1 MTVSTSSTSFI
12 VTHNGSFH
20 ADEVVATAILRLC
33 EIDYPVVRTRDE
45 GTIMIAS
52 IVLDVGKVLD
62 PSSGR
67 FDHHQYRGGLATAGL
82 VWEHYAPVEA
92 SVKAKVYQDL
102 IADIDRIDTGDR
114 RPAAG
119 EFSFSHAISSFN
131 LEDIMSSE
139 QDEAFDMAVQF
150 ALQVLKNQIR
160 IAQKWA
166 SDMVKVKAVIDAL
179 ETECQIP
186 VFDEYLQGMGESA
199 KAAGCLRYVYPS
211 GGTWRLQITEGAPA
225 LSEGLEAV
233 DGVTFVHAAR
243 FIAGT
248 TTAELAEALAGCH

>member
-1 MTVSTSSTSFI
+1 MTTSNTTGFI

-33 EIDYPVVRTRDE
+33 GNTMPVVRTRDE
-45 GTIMIAS
+45 ATIASAS

-67 FDHHQYRGGLATAGL
+67 FDHHQYRGGSATAGL
-82 VWEHYAPVEA
+82 IWEHYAPVSEA
-92 SVKAKVYQDL
+92 VKAKVY
-102 IADIDRIDTGDR
+102 ADIIKDVDAIDTGDR
-114 RPAAG
+114 RPTAG

-139 QDEAFDMAVQF
+139 QDEAFEQAVQF
-150 ALQVLKNQIR
+150 ALQVIKNQIR

-166 SDMVKVKAVIDAL
+166 SDMDKVKAVIDAL

-186 VFDEYLQGMGESA
+186 VFDEYLQGMGEAA
-199 KAAGCLRYVYPS
+199 KSAGCLRFVYPS
-211 GGTWRLQITEGAPA
+211 GGTWRIQITEGAPA
-225 LSEGLEAV
+225 LSEGLETV

-243 FIAGT
+243 FIAGVT
-248 TTAELAEALAGCH
+248 SRELAEALAGCH